1 MNKHKKTL
9 SILITFVFLSSCGGG
24 GGGGSDP
31 VLNPTSSI
39 SSSFS
44 TTYIGNSVTI
54 TWSSTNATSCS
65 ASGDWS
71 GGKGTSGSEEVQITK
86 EGTSTFTISC
96 SSGGMSSNSSVSVTG
111 ENLYAYADWNAH
123 SAVVNDIQTRHQPY
137 NIKINLEEIWYKTL
151 SIPETDFST
160 NLDTYIF
167 DELQSGGIGYGTH
180 LAFDA
185 KTYVFHANWE
195 GFFNAANGRAAAM
208 IYDAERNLVDFKLKK
223 IPGSTHPYALLNK
236 DGTYQVLFPGVD
248 EGEIKDGLPGDA
260 TSWAFNPADDSF
272 TEIPINVGCHGSNKF
287 DYENDG
293 DEDVICQSWGGEFD
307 YKPIIFRNNGLLD
320 FEAVMVE
327 NNDVPGQMST
337 SAYYDDDFLYVIYT
351 DTSGLP
357 GSYGIPELSNVIA
370 KYNPNDLSTVLDVVG
385 LPLPYFENDIFK
397 DIPVHFGWEESI
409 GLSHDVRSHPI
420 DYDNDGDMD
429 IVIASLIWADGSH
442 QYGFSILQFITNDNG
457 LYVDETEKRLFNWNM
472 FNPGTHSLHFH
483 DFNNDGFVDIYAED
497 KGCNF
502 YAAGGEPKIPEDYLC
517 NGKVLVNDGTGHF
530 VVIIETNQLNQIS
543 YLDENYPRWYPF
555 PGFSP
560 IIGMTKD
567 KDLFWSYINH
577 DYDPPDG
584 SNGDDVVINGKV
596 EVVTVKLNK
605 KLSTGPNG
613 VDPANRGEPDFNEFY
628 YLLNN
633 PEALEAIE
641 NGTHEN
647 GLEHYI
653 DLGKDLGYKPNAL
666 AD

>member
-96 SSGGMSSNSSVSVTG
+96 SSGGMSSNSSVSVNG

-160 NLDTYIF
+160 NLDTYTF

-180 LAFDA
+180 LAFDD

-272 TEIPINVGCHGSNKF
+272 TEISINVGCHGSNKF

-307 YKPIIFRNNGLLD
+307 YKPIIFKNNGLLD

-397 DIPVHFGWEESI
+397 DIPVHVGWEESI

>member
-9 SILITFVFLSSCGGG
+9 SFLITFVFLSSCGGG
-24 GGGGSDP
+24 GGGGGDP

-96 SSGGMSSNSSVSVTG
+96 SSGGMSSNSSVSVNG

-160 NLDTYIF
+160 NLDTYTF

-180 LAFDA
+180 LAFDD

-208 IYDAERNLVDFKLKK
+208 IYDTERNLVDFKLKK

-307 YKPIIFRNNGLLD
+307 YKPIIFKNNGLLD

-397 DIPVHFGWEESI
+397 DIPVHVGWEESI

>member
-9 SILITFVFLSSCGGG
+9 SILIAFVFLSSCGGG

-96 SSGGMSSNSSVSVTG
+96 SSGGMSSNSSVSVNG

-160 NLDTYIF
+160 NLDTYTF

-180 LAFDA
+180 LAFDD

-195 GFFNAANGRAAAM
+195 GFSNAANGRAAAM

-307 YKPIIFRNNGLLD
+307 YKPIIFKNNGLLD

-327 NNDVPGQMST
+327 NNDVPSQMST

-397 DIPVHFGWEESI
+397 DIPVHVGWEESI